1 MKTLVVGC
9 DASGKSTFIEGIN
22 GRHGDVFAES
32 TQTAR
37 AQEFK
42 RKYFGHPVDAEFI
55 DARESMYLDLS
66 GSSMKR
72 VMELEGSGLDTIT
85 SDSSLVTRLSH
96 AVMREVRLGVVVSD
110 EEVISKWANNDVAD
124 PKEIPDIAVL
134 TSPPFSVIVERMR
147 ARQAAGDRMESFVGF
162 NSLDF
167 LEAYHDRWE
176 AFFPRLVDSVPL
188 LISVDTSQ
196 VSVGESIDVYSQMR
210 QEMETK

>member
-9 DASGKSTFIEGIN
+9 DASGKSTFIEGVHKH
-22 GRHGDVFAES
+22 HGDVFAES
-32 TQTAR
+32 TQTTR
-37 AQEFK
+37 AQDFK
-42 RKYFGHPVDAEFI
+42 RKYFGHPIDAEFV
-55 DARESMYLDLS
+55 DAREAMYLDLS
-66 GSSMKR
+66 GSSMRR
-72 VMELEGSGLDTIT
+72 VMELERSGLCTVT

-96 AVMREVRLGVVVSD
+96 AVMREVKLGVVVSD
-110 EEVISKWANNDVAD
+110 EEIISKWVSNDVAD

-147 ARQAAGDRMESFVGF
+147 SRQAGGDRMESFVGF

-176 AFFPRLVDSVPL
+176 TLFPRLVDSVPL